1 MSVEPTWTATISVHV
16 EEPEVAE
23 WLARALA
30 PEAAR
35 EVPRATATIDRPAPG
50 TVRISLEA
58 RDTGAARAALN
69 TYLGWVHLTLETVRA
84 SREATTGRSRR
95 TEEPASAR
103 ASGAPPGS
111 GVRAPRSGGRPGA

>member
-1 MSVEPTWTATISVHV
+1 MSPEPPWTATISIRL
-16 EEPEVAE
+16 EEAKVAD

-35 EVPRATATIDRPAPG
+35 EVPRATASIDRPVPKI
-50 TVRISLEA
+50 VRISLGA

-84 SREATTGRSRR
+84 A
-95 TEEPASAR
+95 
-103 ASGAPPGS
+103 GAPRAG
-111 GVRAPRSGGRPGA
+111 GVPPPSRS

>member
-1 MSVEPTWTATISVHV
+1 MSPEPPWTATISIRL
-16 EEPEVAE
+16 EEAEVAD

-35 EVPRATATIDRPAPG
+35 EVPRATASIDHSVPKI
-50 TVRISLEA
+50 VRISLEA

-84 SREATTGRSRR
+84 A
-95 TEEPASAR
+95 
-103 ASGAPPGS
+103 
-111 GVRAPRSGGRPGA
+111 RAPRAGGVPPLSRS

>member
-1 MSVEPTWTATISVHV
+1 MSPEPSWTATISIRL
-16 EEPEVAE
+16 EEAEVAD

-35 EVPRATATIDRPAPG
+35 EVPRATASIDHSVPNI
-50 TVRISLEA
+50 VRISLEA

-84 SREATTGRSRR
+84 AR
-95 TEEPASAR
+95 TPR
-103 ASGAPPGS
+103 AGGVPPPS
-111 GVRAPRSGGRPGA
+111 